1 MIHLAIFLFNIT
13 DGQSL
18 RQPISAI
25 YLGLGAYSMH
35 QGDVFSFVNN
45 QAALAQIKNAT
56 AGVYGERRFMI
67 AATSMYSAAVAIPSS
82 HGNFGMNLSFAGF
95 KNFNEYQ
102 IGLAY
107 ARNLGSVVDIGVQF
121 DYYGYRIPAYIN
133 ANTITFEMGAM
144 FHLTNQLNAGIQ
156 VYNPIGGKMLKS
168 DEQLSAI
175 YKMGL
180 GYDVSEILMV
190 ATELVKE
197 ENNLLNLNAGVQYQ
211 MVKNFFVRIGI
222 SSATASSYGG
232 VGICWNNMRLDISGS
247 YHPQLGWSPGL
258 LLLFNSRNTI
268 VSPPFLPK

>member
-1 MIHLAIFLFNIT
+1 
-13 DGQSL
+13 
-18 RQPISAI
+18 
-25 YLGLGAYSMH
+25 
-35 QGDVFSFVNN
+35 
-45 QAALAQIKNAT
+45 
-56 AGVYGERRFMI
+56 
-67 AATSMYSAAVAIPSS
+67 
-82 HGNFGMNLSFAGF
+82 
-95 KNFNEYQ
+95 
-102 IGLAY
+102 
-107 ARNLGSVVDIGVQF
+107 
-121 DYYGYRIPAYIN
+121 
-133 ANTITFEMGAM
+133 M